1 MRVSATKI
9 KKVLILDGYTDE
21 PAGLGVP
28 PYIDV
33 YPRYI
38 AGAIWSVDKDILIKY
53 VTVDQAR
60 SNLQNF
66 IKETSNYDTVIVI
79 AGVTVPGKYLGGTP
93 IGLNELDQWF
103 RVISRPLKILVG
115 PAAKFGIGEAGGRV
129 AELPSRVKENFDFI
143 VKGDAEIFVYDLLTL
158 GEEKASPYVIR
169 EDYRLTNKFAILGS
183 RIVTQHPNYG
193 LNLIVEVETYRGC
206 PRSIVGGCSFCIEP
220 GYGLPVFREPED
232 VVREV
237 EVLGNLGVKHFRI
250 GRQPDLLAYKGFDSG
265 KVEFPRPNIR
275 ALRKLF
281 AGIRNSVP
289 DLEVLH
295 IDNVNP
301 GTIVHHVNESIEAL
315 KIIIQYHTSGDV
327 AALGIE
333 TADPRVVK
341 LNNLKVY
348 PEEAL
353 EAIRIINAIGNRRGE
368 NGLPELLPGINF
380 VHGLIGETKETY
392 VLNYLFL
399 KKILDEG
406 LLIRRVNIRQV
417 IAFPTTRM
425 WSCGDKVIRR
435 NKKYFKIYKEK
446 IRKEIDLPML
456 KRVVPRGTILKRVFT
471 EKHRGESTLAR
482 QVGSYPL
489 LVEIPKII
497 PINKWIDVLIVDHGY
512 RSVTGIPVPININ
525 KATIKELKHIPGL
538 SNEKILMILRR
549 RPFKS
554 LHEVEEIIDRDLAWK
569 YFTI

>member
-1 MRVSATKI
+1 
-9 KKVLILDGYTDE
+9 LILDGYTDE

-28 PYIDV
+28 PYMDV

-38 AGAIWSVDKDILIKY
+38 AGAIWKADKNIYIKY
-53 VTVDQAR
+53 MTVDQAR
-60 SNLQNF
+60 ANIQDF
-66 IKETSNYDTVIVI
+66 IRDASSYDIVIVI

-93 IGLNELDQWF
+93 IGLRELEEWF
-103 RVISRPLKILVG
+103 RIITKPLKILVG
-115 PAAKFGIGEAGGRV
+115 PAAKFGIGEEGGRI

-143 VKGDAEIFVYDLLTL
+143 VKGDPELFIYELLTL
-158 GEEKASPYVIR
+158 GEEKASPYVMR
-169 EDYRLTNKFAILGS
+169 EDYTLTNEFAIIGS
-183 RIVTQHPNYG
+183 KIVEQHPNYG
-193 LNLIVEVETYRGC
+193 LNLIVEIETYRGC

-220 GYGLPVFREPED
+220 GYGLPVFRNPKDIVEEAEALGHAG
-232 VVREV
+232 VR
-237 EVLGNLGVKHFRI
+237 NFRI
-250 GRQPDLLAYKGFDSG
+250 GRQPDLLAYKGIDSG
-265 KVEFPRPNIR
+265 KTEFPRPNIR
-275 ALRKLF
+275 ALEQLF
-281 AGIRNSVP
+281 KGIRNNVP

-301 GTIVHHVNESIEAL
+301 GTIVHHKNDSIEAL
-315 KIIIQYHTSGDV
+315 KIIIEYHTPGDV

-353 EAIRIINAIGNRRGE
+353 DAIRVINKIGRTRGF

-399 KKILDEG
+399 KRILDEG
-406 LLIRRVNIRQV
+406 LLVRRINIRQV

-425 WSCGDKVIRR
+425 WIYGDKIIQK
-435 NKKYFKIYKEK
+435 NKKWFKIYKEK
-446 IRKEIDLPML
+446 IRREIDLPML
-456 KRVVPRGTILKRVFT
+456 KRVVPKGTILRKLFT
-471 EKHRGESTLAR
+471 EKYRGNKTLAR

-489 LVEIPKII
+489 LAEIPKIL
-497 PINKWIDVLIVDHGY
+497 PLHKWIDIIVVDHGY
-512 RSVTGIPVPININ
+512 RSITGIPIPININ
-525 KATIKELKHIPGL
+525 TATIKELRYIPGMNKQL
-538 SNEKILMILRR
+538 ISLILNN

-554 LHEVEEIIDRDLAWK
+554 LQELKNIVGEKLIK